1 MNLRILITN
10 DDGIHAPGLAVME
23 RIARALTDDVWIVA
37 PDSERS
43 GAGRS
48 VSLAEPIRVRQFDER
63 RFSLLKGTPADC
75 AVIGLR
81 DILKE
86 SPPTLVL
93 SGVNRGA
100 NLAEELTYSGTV
112 AGAMEATACG
122 IRAISMSQLFTRGQ
136 DVRWATAERYGPAIV
151 RHLLS
156 IPTPP
161 GVFHNVNYPDA
172 DPDQVKGVRAVR
184 QGNWG
189 SIHLGVDHRIDARN
203 FPYAWLSFI
212 HETGE
217 QPEDTDVGAVHR
229 HWISVTPLHT
239 DITHHASLERLG
251 TALAGIDLG

>member
-1 MNLRILITN
+1 MARPHIEPYCELNEGWKKLDLRGFPRGSEYKVLSLDRDT
-10 DDGIHAPGLAVME
+10 GACSLKMRLQPGYRRPPGLSYSDIELFVLEGDVTIGE
-23 RIARALTDDVWIVA
+23 RTYGEGQYIFQPAGLAMGA
-37 PDSERS
+37 MS
-43 GAGRS
+43 GM
-48 VSLAEPIRVRQFDER
+48 
-63 RFSLLKGTPADC
+63 
-75 AVIGLR
+75 
-81 DILKE
+81 
-86 SPPTLVL
+86 
-93 SGVNRGA
+93 
-100 NLAEELTYSGTV
+100 

-136 DVRWATAERYGPAIV
+136 EVRWATAERYGPAIV